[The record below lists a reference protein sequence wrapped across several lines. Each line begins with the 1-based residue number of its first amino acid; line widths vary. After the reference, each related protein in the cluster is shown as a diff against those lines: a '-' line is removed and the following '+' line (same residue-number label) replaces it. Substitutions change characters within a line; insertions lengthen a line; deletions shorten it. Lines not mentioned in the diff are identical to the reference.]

1 MRAEAP
7 SGSLQAADA
16 ALQAGEAD
24 KALTLLD
31 SLPASA
37 EQHNLR
43 CRVRFA
49 LEQWDAALGECEH
62 AVSME
67 ENNSRYHMWLAR
79 VLGEKAS
86 RASFMSAFSLAKRSR
101 AEFETSVRLDGRN
114 ADALADLGE
123 FYKSA
128 PGVVGG
134 GTDKA
139 EGVAAQMDKVDPA
152 RGHQLHGWIAEEQK
166 DYATTEREL
175 KAAIGV
181 DSHPAFAWMSLAS
194 FYRRRQQWDD
204 MQAALQ
210 SGIQAAQRDRQA
222 GVALYNGASVL
233 IKANR
238 DLQQAAKM
246 IEDYL
251 KSSSMTEE
259 APAFAAHTQLA
270 RVFNRIGDTAGA
282 REQRGQALA
291 LAHEYKPAQDLKL

>member
-1 MRAEAP
+1 MSLEAR
-7 SGSLQAADA
+7 GEIRVALGDA
-16 ALQAGEAD
+16 AGGEAD
-24 KALTLLD
+24 KALMLLD

>member
-1 MRAEAP
+1 MRAEAS
-7 SGSLQAADA
+7 SGSLQTANA

-24 KALTLLD
+24 TALTLLD

-49 LEQWDAALGECEH
+49 LEQWDAALSECER
-62 AVSME
+62 AVSMD

-123 FYKSA
+123 FYRSA

-134 GTDKA
+134 GMDKA
-139 EGVAAQMDKVDPA
+139 EGVASQMDKVDPV
-152 RGHQLHGWIAEEQK
+152 RGRQLHGWIAEEQK

-175 KAAIGV
+175 KAAIGI
-181 DSHPAFAWMSLAS
+181 DPHPAFAWMSLAS

-204 MQAALQ
+204 MQAALR
-210 SGIQAAQRDRQA
+210 SGVQAAQHDREA
-222 GVALYNGASVL
+222 GVALYNAASVL

-251 KSSSMTEE
+251 RSSSMTEE

-270 RVFNRIGDTAGA
+270 RVFNRIGDAAGA
-282 REQRGQALA
+282 REQRGEALA